1 MADVLIFSRDRACQL
16 DALLRSIEENGPKY
30 KSVSV
35 LLKATEPKHL
45 RAYQQVVLASKGVK
59 PFHVETDFH
68 KQVKE
73 WLHGTDRPSF
83 LVDDQIFYRKA
94 DLDPV
99 PGVVYQYGL
108 NCVRSHPMGCEQR
121 AHVLNQE
128 DGWFGWSWKDSTG
141 DFAYPLSIG
150 GNVYDKQELLEALP
164 DSFDSPT
171 SLEAGMAC
179 YAAWWSRETLT
190 APLHSCLVSLPH
202 NRVTVQAT
210 NPISGVPEWSADALC
225 DAYLDGLRID
235 YAAMDFSGVDAAHA
249 EVPLVLSKLGGGEAK

>member
-73 WLHGTDRPSF
+73 WLHGTDRPTF

-94 DLDPV
+94 ELEPV

-108 NCVRSHPMGCEQR
+108 TCVRSHPMGCEQR

-202 NRVTVQAT
+202 NRVTVQAS

-225 DAYLDGLRID
+225 DAFLDGLRID

>member
-30 KSVSV
+30 KSVTV

-235 YAAMDFSGVDAAHA
+235 YADMDFSGVDAAHA
-249 EVPLVLSKLGGGEAK
+249 EIPLVLSRL

>member
-1 MADVLIFSRDRACQL
+1 MCDVLIFSKDRACQL
-16 DALLRSIEENGPKY
+16 EALLRSIEEHGPQY
-30 KSVSV
+30 EDITILYRSSTREHNAAYRSIMPGRHHWRWESEMETSFYQSVQDW
-35 LLKATEPKHL
+35 LLCSEN
-45 RAYQQVVLASKGVK
+45 VV
-59 PFHVETDFH
+59 
-68 KQVKE
+68 
-73 WLHGTDRPSF
+73 SF

-225 DAYLDGLRID
+225 DAFLDGLRID

-249 EVPLVLSKLGGGEAK
+249 EIPLVLSRG

>member
-225 DAYLDGLRID
+225 DAFLDGLRID

>member
-30 KSVSV
+30 KSVTV

-83 LVDDQIFYRKA
+83 LVDDQIFYRKTE
-94 DLDPV
+94 LPPV

-225 DAYLDGLRID
+225 DAFLDGLRID

-249 EVPLVLSKLGGGEAK
+249 EIPLVLSRL

>member
-94 DLDPV
+94 DLEPV
-99 PGVVYQYGL
+99 PGVIYQYGL

-202 NRVTVQAT
+202 NRVTVQAS

-225 DAYLDGLRID
+225 DAFLDGLRID